1 MFEIFQS
8 SNGYRFRLK
17 ALNHQIILVSES
29 YNSKDGCT
37 NGIGSVRLNAPYQE
51 NYNRLKSKNEQYYFN
66 LKAGNGQI
74 IGTSETYTTI
84 SGMDNGIA
92 SVKKNA
98 PVALIE
104 DLT

>member
-17 ALNHQIILVSES
+17 ALNHQIILVSEA
-29 YNSKDGCT
+29 YNTRAGCT
-37 NGIGSVRLNAPYQE
+37 NGIASVRVNSPYQE
-51 NYNRLKSKNEQYYFN
+51 NYDRLKSKNGQYYFN

-74 IGTSETYTTI
+74 IGTSEMYTTI

-92 SVKKNA
+92 SVKKNG
-98 PVALIE
+98 PIALVE